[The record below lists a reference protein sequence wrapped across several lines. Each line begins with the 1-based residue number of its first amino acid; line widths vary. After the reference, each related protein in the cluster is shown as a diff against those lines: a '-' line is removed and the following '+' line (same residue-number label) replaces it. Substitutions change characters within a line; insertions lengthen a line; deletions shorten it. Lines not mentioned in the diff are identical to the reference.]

1 MDVVIGQLF
10 TGLSIG
16 SILLLAALG
25 LSLTFGQMGV
35 INMAHGE
42 FIMAGS
48 YTAYVVQQVISNA
61 TGSLIISLLV
71 GFVVGGL
78 MGVVLEVVLVS
89 RMYHRPLDTLLVT
102 FGVGLILQQLARDI
116 FGAPAVNVSA
126 PSWLS
131 GGVDIFGAVV
141 PKTRIFIL
149 VLAIAAVIALS
160 VALKQSSMGR
170 RIRAVVQNRDLAET
184 SGISS
189 RRTDI
194 TTFFLGSGLAGVAGV
209 ALTLI
214 GSTSPTI
221 GQSYLIDA
229 FLVVVV
235 GGLGQMKGA
244 VIAAFALG
252 ILNSFIEYS
261 TTASIAKVI
270 VSAAGP
276 VRSQDEEPR
285 MSILNNSRIRVWGGF
300 ALAAIVLFAIAPA
313 VLSDF
318 RLSLLAK
325 FLCFAIVAVGIGL
338 AWGRGGMLTL
348 GQGVFFGIG
357 AYVMAMHLKIADAE
371 LKGDAVPDFMSI
383 AGKTELPGYWQPV
396 KGAYFAIL
404 SQALAA
410 AFAILLIGQQSIGGS
425 NGLNR
430 FRTFFGFNLNDPERV
445 RFLGYDP
452 ANIKLVAYVT
462 AAFLA
467 GIAGALFVPIVGI
480 ISPSD
485 VGIVPSIA
493 FLIGVAIGG
502 RATLLGPVLGAIGV
516 AWAQSTFS
524 EKLPSGWIYA
534 QGLMFIVVVG
544 FFPAGVAGLFAL
556 MRHRKKR
563 ETPADPP

>member
-42 FIMAGS
+42 FIMVSS

-194 TTFFLGSGLAGVAGV
+194 TTFFLGSGLVSVAGV

-270 VSAAGP
+270 V
-276 VRSQDEEPR
+276 
-285 MSILNNSRIRVWGGF
+285 
-300 ALAAIVLFAIAPA
+300 
-313 VLSDF
+313 
-318 RLSLLAK
+318 
-325 FLCFAIVAVGIGL
+325 
-338 AWGRGGMLTL
+338 
-348 GQGVFFGIG
+348 
-357 AYVMAMHLKIADAE
+357 
-371 LKGDAVPDFMSI
+371 
-383 AGKTELPGYWQPV
+383 
-396 KGAYFAIL
+396 
-404 SQALAA
+404 
-410 AFAILLIGQQSIGGS
+410 
-425 NGLNR
+425 
-430 FRTFFGFNLNDPERV
+430 
-445 RFLGYDP
+445 
-452 ANIKLVAYVT
+452 
-462 AAFLA
+462 
-467 GIAGALFVPIVGI
+467 FVI
-480 ISPSD
+480 
-485 VGIVPSIA
+485 
-493 FLIGVAIGG
+493 
-502 RATLLGPVLGAIGV
+502 
-516 AWAQSTFS
+516 
-524 EKLPSGWIYA
+524 
-534 QGLMFIVVVG
+534 IVVFLQVR
-544 FFPAGVAGLFAL
+544 PQGLFAVKTRSL
-556 MRHRKKR
+556 V
-563 ETPADPP
+563 